1 MSPGSEINGL
11 RSRVR
16 ALKRKLARPL
26 AELHLQR
33 MADELCL
40 EWTCARADRQPFPNS
55 QAFVIRVAGS
65 GYRLHT
71 FTAVVRYLER
81 CRAQNQPPDPRDLL
95 QTLLPWTPSL

>member
-33 MADELCL
+33 MARELCL
-40 EWTCARADRQPFPNS
+40 EWTCAQADRQPFPGP
-55 QAFVIRVAGS
+55 QTFVIRVAKA

-81 CRAQNQPPDPRDLL
+81 CRADIQPPGTWRLL
-95 QTLLPWTPSL
+95 PTLLPWTPTL

>member
-1 MSPGSEINGL
+1 MSPSSDINAL

-40 EWTCARADRQPFPNS
+40 EWTCAQADRQPFPNS
-55 QAFVIRVAGS
+55 QAFIIRVAGDSDRETRSKFTPKRS
-65 GYRLHT
+65 GSYQV
-71 FTAVVRYLER
+71 F
-81 CRAQNQPPDPRDLL
+81 
-95 QTLLPWTPSL
+95 PS

>member
-1 MSPGSEINGL
+1 MSNSSEINVL
-11 RSRVR
+11 WSRVS

-33 MADELCL
+33 MARELCL
-40 EWTCARADRQPFPNS
+40 EWTCAQADRQPFPGP
-55 QAFVIRVAGS
+55 QTFVIRVAKA

-81 CRAQNQPPDPRDLL
+81 CRLEKPTAQPP
-95 QTLLPWTPSL
+95 LPWTPSL